1 MLLILIIDNYMSKK
15 LYCIYNKY
23 TRKEV
28 KVASY
33 TECLEYYNK
42 QDKLFRLQ
50 HKIINKKDDTN

>member
-1 MLLILIIDNYMSKK
+1 LLILIINNFMSKK

-28 KVASY
+28 KIASY
-33 TECLEYYNK
+33 GECLEYYNK

-50 HKIINKKDDTN
+50 HKIIHKNEN